1 MRILVTGGAGYIGSH
16 TIIEIF
22 ENTNWEVLSIDDYST
37 SNENTYE
44 RIEKIT
50 GKKVDFFEVD
60 LKNYKALKNV
70 VDKYKDIE
78 GIIHFAA
85 HKWVGD
91 SVENPLKYYENNI
104 GGLVNIL
111 KIQKENNI
119 PNFIFSS
126 SCSVYGNI
134 TELPVTENSRLNHP
148 ESPYAYT
155 KQVGENIISDF
166 MKANNN
172 LKSISLRYFNPVGAH
187 LTGLNGEIQPVA
199 NNLLPYITQTAIGR
213 LPKFQVYGKDYPT
226 RDGTCIR
233 DYIHVSD
240 IARAHV
246 LALKVLLNKSTTEN
260 YDVINLGSGNGVS
273 VLEII
278 KAFENENNV
287 KLNYSIGARRDGD
300 VESIYSDSSKA
311 KEKLGWEPKYGI
323 KEMVVSAW
331 KWEQYLSENVD
342 Y

>member
-1 MRILVTGGAGYIGSH
+1 MQILITGGAGYIGSH
-16 TIIEIF
+16 TIIDII
-22 ENTNWEVLSIDDYST
+22 ENTDWEVISLDNYST
-37 SNENTYE
+37 SSEETYDRIE
-44 RIEKIT
+44 RIT
-50 GKKVDFFEVD
+50 GRKVKYHKVD
-60 LKNYKALKNV
+60 LKNYNDILGV
-70 VDKYKDIE
+70 VSQYNNIK

-91 SVENPLKYYENNI
+91 SVENPLKYYENNL

-111 KIQKENNI
+111 KVQKEKDI

-134 TELPVTENSRLNHP
+134 TELPVTENSKLNFP

-166 MKANNN
+166 IKANLH
-172 LKSISLRYFNPVGAH
+172 LKAISLRYFNPVGAH
-187 LTGLNGEIQPVA
+187 NSGLNGEIQPQA

-213 LPKFQVYGKDYPT
+213 LEKFQVYGDDYDTKD
-226 RDGTCIR
+226 GSCVR

-240 IARAHV
+240 IAHAHV
-246 LALKVLLNKSTTEN
+246 MALEKLTSNNNVKN

-273 VLEII
+273 VFEII
-278 KAFENENNV
+278 NAFEKENNI
-287 KLNYSIGARRDGD
+287 KLNYSVGPRREGD
-300 VESIYSDSSKA
+300 VESIYSNSAKA
-311 KEKLGWEPKYGI
+311 KSKLGWEPQFGI

>member
-1 MRILVTGGAGYIGSH
+1 MKILITGGAGYIGSH
-16 TIIEIF
+16 TIIDIL
-22 ENTNWEVLSIDDYST
+22 ENTDWEVISIDDYST
-37 SNENTYE
+37 SSEETYN
-44 RIEKIT
+44 RIQRIT
-50 GKKVDFFEVD
+50 GKELAYHKVD
-60 LKNYKALKNV
+60 LKNFNEV
-70 VDKYKDIE
+70 VEVVSQYQNIE

-91 SVENPLKYYENNI
+91 SVENPLKYYENNL

-111 KIQKENNI
+111 KIQKDQKI

-134 TELPVTENSRLNHP
+134 TELPVTENSKLNFP

-166 MKANNN
+166 IKANKS
-172 LKSISLRYFNPVGAH
+172 LKAISLRYFNPVGAH
-187 LTGLNGEIQPVA
+187 NSGLNGEIQPQA

-213 LPKFQVYGKDYPT
+213 LKEFQVYGSDYATKD
-226 RDGTCIR
+226 GSCVR

-240 IARAHV
+240 IAHAHV
-246 LALKVLLNKSTTEN
+246 LALKKLSEDKGSLN

-273 VLEII
+273 VFEII
-278 KAFENENNV
+278 NAFEKENNL
-287 KLNYSIGARRDGD
+287 KLNYSVGPRRDGD
-300 VESIYSDSSKA
+300 VESIYSNSAKA
-311 KEKLGWEPKYGI
+311 KEILGWEPQFGI
-323 KEMVVSAW
+323 KEMVISAW
-331 KWEQYLSENVD
+331 KWEQYLLENID

>member
-1 MRILVTGGAGYIGSH
+1 MKILITGGAGYIGSH
-16 TIIEIF
+16 TIIDIL
-22 ENTNWEVLSIDDYST
+22 ENTDWEVISIDDYST
-37 SNENTYE
+37 SSEETYN
-44 RIEKIT
+44 RIQRIT
-50 GKKVDFFEVD
+50 GKELAYHKVD
-60 LKNYKALKNV
+60 LKNFNEV
-70 VDKYKDIE
+70 VEVVSQYQNIE

-91 SVENPLKYYENNI
+91 SVENPLKYYENNL

-111 KIQKENNI
+111 KIQKEQRI

-134 TELPVTENSRLNHP
+134 TELPVTENSKLNFP

-166 MKANNN
+166 IKANQH
-172 LKSISLRYFNPVGAH
+172 LKAISLRYFNPVGAH
-187 LTGLNGEIQPVA
+187 NSGLNGEIQPQA

-213 LPKFQVYGKDYPT
+213 LKEFQVYGSDYTTKD
-226 RDGTCIR
+226 GSCVR

-240 IARAHV
+240 IAHAHV
-246 LALKVLLNKSTTEN
+246 LALKKLSEDKGSLN

-273 VLEII
+273 VFEII
-278 KAFENENNV
+278 NAFEKENNL
-287 KLNYSIGARRDGD
+287 KLNYSVGPRRDGD
-300 VESIYSDSSKA
+300 VESIYSNSAKA
-311 KEKLGWEPKYGI
+311 KEILGWEPKFGI
-323 KEMVVSAW
+323 KEMVISAW
-331 KWEQYLSENVD
+331 KWEQYLSENID